1 MGVEGL
7 VEIFLIFFLNSSHF
21 FLQFLNRFFSDDG
34 GDDDGDEM
42 VIEKMQKIINSYSIH
57 YNLYLIQLN
66 FYPLTHE
73 EDGDGLQEDFDDEI
87 SEGASLDGEVL
98 IIIGKL

>member
-1 MGVEGL
+1 
-7 VEIFLIFFLNSSHF
+7 
-21 FLQFLNRFFSDDG
+21 
-34 GDDDGDEM
+34 M
-42 VIEKMQKIINSYSIH
+42 VIEKMQKIINSYNIH

-66 FYPLTHE
+66 FYHVTNE

-87 SEGASLDGEVL
+87 SENASLDGEVL